1 MPEIKNNFLK
11 GKMNKDLDDRLLPP
25 GEYRDAQNIEV
36 LKTDGANVGVLQNA
50 AGNSLAH
57 TALNLSTDIDV
68 IGTYFDEKNKRIYWF
83 LTDNND
89 LYENDWYINSALN
102 QNRFHAIYYY
112 DADPSSNTYK
122 TAKEIVGGS
131 FLKFSKKYK
140 ITGIAMIDDLLFW
153 TDNKN
158 QPRRIN
164 VVKAISNP
172 SFYDNELKISLAK
185 YAPYIAP
192 ILMTDTGIA
201 GTSTMTNDTN
211 IDNDYIEEEFVRF
224 SYRFKFNDN
233 EYSVLAPFSQ
243 IAFKHSYKLG
253 SEYGE
258 FDEAAEIRAY
268 ESTELDGMINNT
280 NKVIIGVELPSINPN
295 ADFEIKE
302 IEFIIKESDSIVAR
316 VLETKTL
323 TDANI
328 SSAFYN
334 YTYKSDTPQNALPED
349 QITRVFDNVPTKAK
363 ALDIVGNRLVFGNY
377 SQNIEIP
384 TLDYNVSYG
393 AKGTQAFTGDAI
405 ETEFTLTIKSP
416 VTPDQNLIPNNT
428 NQFNVYINDV
438 LLASTE
444 YGYDGTTGV
453 ITFNTAPA
461 NGAVIT
467 VVLANHEY
475 PDSSL
480 KQRRTYQVGVLLADI
495 FGRQSPVLLP
505 TTVSDSIITVPAR
518 GTAAEFNSWIGDNLK
533 ITFNAQNGKL
543 IPDDNVYSNELS
555 SGIYATYNPYG
566 WYSYKIVVKQLEQD
580 YYNIYTPG
588 ATVVDN
594 NSYITLFGDNIN
606 KVPRLLETIGETAIA
621 KSDVLLYPK
630 IINTAFYTTTTSTTG
645 TRSAATGGTTTTTS
659 AMIYSC
665 NQYQIFNRDTNSAR
679 TFTYIPCNSTIA
691 SAGDLVSSAVSVS
704 LAAGKKQK
712 IWSLTFPELNANAD
726 VGFLEITQLTFN
738 KVQDANAATGYSEI
752 EFTDP
757 SSGQIIKTIEF
768 NSVKLAQSLVD
779 IDEIPILGIAKLSDF
794 NSITI
799 DTIQEFTRSSQVYD
813 DAGGP
818 FYQSQNNH
826 LIAQLP
832 PYDITSN
839 RSDAL
844 GVRMLFTDDTA
855 TDNTVKPDLS
865 ITSYIKRGKYIDLA
879 IFETLPVESTIDIFY
894 ETSTSGKI
902 NELNALETGE
912 FTSANVTISDF
923 AVAQDGEI
931 TAPLINAGSLQSVE
945 YVNAVPNAGA
955 DTNFTYFAVSTDT
968 NRIAKLTITAPNG
981 YTNAGTN
988 IIISTTVVQTAT
1000 PGLNTTVPLFS
1011 DLSLVS
1017 TIATSGS
1024 DASLEVSATISNNGN
1039 AVVTARGF
1047 RIGTTNI
1054 YGDADVITDLSGG
1067 IGTYTATKTD
1077 ATINTLYYIW
1087 AWATNSQGTNVEGPI
1102 EITTPEL
1109 GEFTVAEWT
1118 GSISVASNG
1127 SVTTVVGNSP
1137 EVLYAGTVSPNPS
1150 STDTVQVTLGR
1161 ADGDAA
1167 TYGNNNNTIRIQ
1179 VPTSGYSNS
1188 GANVYLYTA
1197 VRTVTQPASTGGTY
1211 TIAQHAVPS
1220 GFSVSPTGVFT
1231 QGTIQQ
1237 GTLNSVSL
1245 NGSPLTD
1252 GQSTNISVVNSATLR
1267 TLTLN
1272 ITPGGSFTNP
1282 LAADFTFNIVQPS
1295 REVASTGIP
1304 SQSTIINSTQT
1315 IDLRNYYSNT
1325 SGKFFEITSNSA
1337 TGSLISASIVNNYQ
1351 LQLIGQGA
1359 CSDVTGTTSAGS
1371 IVIKASN
1378 EKAVT
1383 DGSVAGSTA
1392 AVSPTEAGTDSFSE
1406 TVNLSVTACASPTA
1420 SLTMSFNSGGSN
1432 LASGVSLSSASS
1444 KTYTY
1449 NTSDIGSSFTNQMQ
1463 FTFTHASINLTS
1475 GMVSSVSNT
1484 GGFSYVVTENGDN
1497 SITIGFSGTN
1507 PNQSANNNI
1516 NYSFD
1521 ITITTSVNYI
1531 SAIQLNMVNAGY
1543 NISGNGILSVSGAST
1558 NSQLQMDSKTITATN
1573 NGVFTANPTIY
1584 YSNQTPSGSNYIHVT
1599 SHTSANPFVITQPS
1613 ANGNNSFTITG
1624 TSKILN
1630 GDTSGYANVVLVP
1643 NTGVT
1648 NTVTGMTVHGVNV
1661 QSGGTGYHYSVN
1673 RNVAN
1678 TTIPFTVSGTGDIS
1692 VAVSNASVS
1701 GSVVNLN
1708 TTTGYGNFS
1717 GTCSIGT
1724 GAGSGTFTL
1733 TATPTGGTPYS
1744 ITVSVQRITV
1754 GGTTGIRGYN
1764 YSGPH
1769 SVGSVQADGYPA
1781 ICDIAVGTNKIYS
1794 PSSNYNVGD
1803 TFYTTTEAAYTN
1815 GAQQGVVFA
1824 GGNNYYRTQRIYFPS
1839 VAYIPLGSQ
1848 TFYVQLDNN
1857 GQILTPG
1864 QISCGLNHP

>member
-1 MPEIKNNFLK
+1 
-11 GKMNKDLDDRLLPP
+11 MNKDLDDRLLPP

-36 LKTDGANVGVLQNA
+36 LKTDGANAGVLQNA

-122 TAKEIVGGS
+122 TAKEIVGGR

-140 ITGIAMIDDLLFW
+140 ITGVAMIDDLLFW

-164 VVKAISNP
+164 VTKAISNP
-172 SFYDNELKISLAK
+172 AFYDNELKISLAK
-185 YAPYIAP
+185 YAPYTAP

-201 GTSTMTNDTN
+201 ATSTMTNDSN

-243 IAFKHSYKLG
+243 IAFKHSYKSG

-258 FDEAAEIRAY
+258 FNESAEIRAY
-268 ESTELDGMINNT
+268 ESTELDGMVNNA

-302 IEFIIKESDSIVAR
+302 IEFIIKESDSTVAR

-328 SSAFYN
+328 SSTFYN

-349 QITRVFDNVPTKAK
+349 QITRAFDNVPTKAK

-377 SQNIEIP
+377 SQNIAIP
-384 TLDYNVSYG
+384 TLDYTVSYG
-393 AKGTQAFTGDAI
+393 AKGTQTFTGNGSN
-405 ETEFTLTIKSP
+405 TTFTLTIKSP

-428 NQFNVYINDV
+428 NQFNIYINDV

-467 VVLANHEY
+467 AVLANHEY

-480 KQRRTYQVGVLLADI
+480 KQRRTYQVGVVLTDI

-505 TTVSDSIITVPAR
+505 TTVSNSIITVPAR
-518 GTAAEFNSWIGDNLK
+518 GTAAEFNSWVGDNLK

-588 ATVVDN
+588 ATIVDN

-606 KVPRLLETIGETAIA
+606 KVPRLSETIGETSIA
-621 KSDVLLYPK
+621 KSNVLLYPK
-630 IINTAFYTTTTSTTG
+630 IINTSFYTTTTSTTG
-645 TRSAATGGTTTTTS
+645 TRSAATGGATATTS

-665 NQYQIFNRDTNSAR
+665 NQYQIFNRDTNTAR
-679 TFTYIPCNSTIA
+679 TFTYVPCTSTIA
-691 SAGDLVSSAVSVS
+691 NTGDIATSAVSVS

-712 IWSLTFPELNANAD
+712 VWSLTFPELNANAD
-726 VGFLEITQLTFN
+726 VGFLEVTQLTFN
-738 KVQDANAATGYSEI
+738 KVQNVNAATGYSEI

-768 NSVKLAQSLVD
+768 NSIKLAQTLVD
-779 IDEIPILGIAKLSDF
+779 VDEIPILGIGKLSDF

-826 LIAQLP
+826 LVAQLP
-832 PYDITSN
+832 PYDITLN
-839 RSDAL
+839 RLDTL

-865 ITSYIKRGKYIDLA
+865 VTSYIKRGKYIDLA
-879 IFETLPVESTIDIFY
+879 VFETLPVESAIDIFY

-912 FTSANVTISDF
+912 FTSANVTISNF
-923 AVAQDGEI
+923 AVAQDDGTI
-931 TAPLINAGSLQSVE
+931 TAPTINTGSLQSIE
-945 YVNAVPNAGA
+945 YVNAVPDAIAATGYR
-955 DTNFTYFAVSTDT
+955 YFAVSTDT
-968 NRIAKLTITAPNG
+968 NRIANLTITAPSG

-988 IIISTTVVQTAT
+988 IIVSSTVIQLAK

-1017 TIATSGS
+1017 TTATGGS
-1024 DASLEVSATISNNGN
+1024 NASLEVSATISNNGN
-1039 AVVTARGF
+1039 ATVTARGF
-1047 RIGTTNI
+1047 KIGTTNVYANAENI
-1054 YGDADVITDLSGG
+1054 PDGSGG
-1067 IGTYTATKTD
+1067 IGTYTHTKTD
-1077 ATINTLYYIW
+1077 ATINTLYYVW
-1087 AWATNSQGTNVEGPI
+1087 AWATNSQGTNVQGPI
-1102 EITTPEL
+1102 EVTTPEL

-1118 GSISVASNG
+1118 GSINVASDG
-1127 SVTTVVGNSP
+1127 TVSIDDGNSP
-1137 EVLYAGTVSPNPS
+1137 EVLYAGATISPNPS
-1150 STDTVQVTLGR
+1150 STDTIQLTLGR
-1161 ADGDAA
+1161 SDGDAS
-1167 TYGNNNNTIRIQ
+1167 TYANSNNTIRIQ

-1188 GANVYLYTA
+1188 GANEYLYTA
-1197 VRTVTQPASTGGTY
+1197 VKTVTQPASTGGTY
-1211 TIAQHAVPS
+1211 TIEQHAVPS
-1220 GFSVSPTGVFT
+1220 GFSISPTGVYT
-1231 QGTIQQ
+1231 QGTIAV
-1237 GTLNSVSL
+1237 GVINSVSL
-1245 NGSPLTD
+1245 NGNTLTD

-1272 ITPGGSFTNP
+1272 ITPGVPFSNP
-1282 LAADFTFNIVQPS
+1282 GAADFTFNIVQPS
-1295 REVASTGIP
+1295 REVVSTGIP
-1304 SQSTIINSTQT
+1304 NQSTVINSSQT

-1325 SGKFFEITSNSA
+1325 SGKFFEITSNNA

-1351 LQLIGQGA
+1351 LQLIGQGS

-1371 IVIKASN
+1371 IVIKAYN

-1392 AVSPTEAGTDSFSE
+1392 AVSPTEAGTNSFSE

-1420 SLTMSFNSGGSN
+1420 SLTMSYNSGGST

-1449 NTSDIGSSFTNQMQ
+1449 NTSDIGNSFTNQMQ

-1516 NYSFD
+1516 NYSFTV
-1521 ITITTSVNYI
+1521 TINTSINYV
-1531 SAIQLNMVNAGY
+1531 SAVGLTMTNAGY
-1543 NISGNGILSVSGAST
+1543 TASQSVISASGAANTNNVSMDTSVITASAGTFTSNPTVYYQGDNPTATNYIQLTSHSSGNPFTLTAVVDPNDNTKINISGTANILS
-1558 NSQLQMDSKTITATN
+1558 
-1573 NGVFTANPTIY
+1573 
-1584 YSNQTPSGSNYIHVT
+1584 
-1599 SHTSANPFVITQPS
+1599 
-1613 ANGNNSFTITG
+1613 
-1624 TSKILN
+1624 

-1643 NTGVT
+1643 AGVT
-1648 NTVTGMTVHGVNV
+1648 NQVNSITVGGVQKTSTSSSHIHRSVNGIESPITFVVAATGAISYSLANVSMGGVTLSLSPSTSNGSATVTVTLP
-1661 QSGGTGYHYSVN
+1661 SSTS
-1673 RNVAN
+1673 
-1678 TTIPFTVSGTGDIS
+1678 
-1692 VAVSNASVS
+1692 S
-1701 GSVVNLN
+1701 GS
-1708 TTTGYGNFS
+1708 FDF
-1717 GTCSIGT
+1717 I
-1724 GAGSGTFTL
+1724 
-1733 TATPTGGTPYS
+1733 ATPTGGTAW
-1744 ITVSVQRITV
+1744 TVSVTHTRETLGLGSMYRLIMANSSASDKIAACSASIGTTYAFYETTANNNIGDTLYASDEAV
-1754 GGTTGIRGYN
+1754 RGGTGDQGL
-1764 YSGPH
+1764 
-1769 SVGSVQADGYPA
+1769 
-1781 ICDIAVGTNKIYS
+1781 KF
-1794 PSSNYNVGD
+1794 VGD
-1803 TFYTTTEAAYTN
+1803 GNWYVTQQQYFTGAAYVN
-1815 GAQQGVVFA
+1815 
-1824 GGNNYYRTQRIYFPS
+1824 IS
-1839 VAYIPLGSQ
+1839 SSKIAYQIDSS
-1848 TFYVQLDNN
+1848 
-1857 GQILTPG
+1857 GQILDKHTC
-1864 QISCGLNHP
+1864 S

>member
-243 IAFKHSYKLG
+243 IAFKHSYKSG

-1127 SVTTVVGNSP
+1127 NVTTVVGNSP

-1521 ITITTSVNYI
+1521 ITITTSVNYT
-1531 SAIQLNMVNAGY
+1531 SAVGFTMTNAGY
-1543 NISGNGILSVSGAST
+1543 TASSSVISASGAANT
-1558 NSQLQMDSKTITATN
+1558 NNVSMNTSTITASNSGTFTSDPVIYYQGDNPTATN
-1573 NGVFTANPTIY
+1573 YIQLTSHSSGNPFTLTASRQNNNTEIAISGTAN
-1584 YSNQTPSGSNYIHVT
+1584 
-1599 SHTSANPFVITQPS
+1599 
-1613 ANGNNSFTITG
+1613 
-1624 TSKILN
+1624 ILS

-1678 TTIPFTVSGTGDIS
+1678 TTIPFTVSGTGNIG

-1708 TTTGYGNFS
+1708 TTSGYGNFS
-1717 GTCSIGT
+1717 GTCTIGT
-1724 GAGSGTFTL
+1724 GANSGTFTL

-1744 ITVSVQRITV
+1744 ITVNVQRITL

-1781 ICDIAVGTNKIYS
+1781 ICDIAVGTNQIYS

>member
-36 LKTDGANVGVLQNA
+36 LKTDGSNVGVLQNA

-201 GTSTMTNDTN
+201 GTSTMTNDAN

-243 IAFKHSYKLG
+243 IAFKHSYKSG

-258 FDEAAEIRAY
+258 FGEAAEIRAY

-280 NKVIIGVELPSINPN
+280 NKVVIGVELPSINPN

-302 IEFIIKESDSIVAR
+302 IEFIIKESDSTVAR

-328 SSAFYN
+328 SSTFYN

-393 AKGTQAFTGDAI
+393 AKGTQTFTGNAI

-461 NGAVIT
+461 NGALIT

-480 KQRRTYQVGVLLADI
+480 KQRRTYQVGVILADI

-505 TTVSDSIITVPAR
+505 TTVSDSIITIPAR

-679 TFTYIPCNSTIA
+679 TFTYVPCNSTIA

-712 IWSLTFPELNANAD
+712 VWSLTFPELNANAD

-779 IDEIPILGIAKLSDF
+779 IDEIPILGIGKLSDF

-855 TDNTVKPDLS
+855 TDNTLKPDLS

-879 IFETLPVESTIDIFY
+879 VFETLPVESTIDIFY

-931 TAPLINAGSLQSVE
+931 TAPSINVGSLQSVE
-945 YVNAVPNAGA
+945 YVNAVPDAAA
-955 DTNFTYFAVSTDT
+955 DTDFRYFAVSTNT
-968 NRIAKLTITAPNG
+968 NRIAKLIITAPNG

-988 IIISTTVVQTAT
+988 IIISTTVQQDAT

-1017 TIATSGS
+1017 TTATGGS
-1024 DASLEVSATISNNGN
+1024 NASLEVSATISNNGN

-1054 YGDADVITDLSGG
+1054 YGDAENIPDLSGG

-1077 ATINTLYYIW
+1077 ASINSLYYVW
-1087 AWATNSQGTNVEGPI
+1087 AWATNSVGTNVQGPI
-1102 EITTPEL
+1102 EVTTPEL

-1118 GSISVASNG
+1118 GTISVASNG
-1127 SVTTVVGNSP
+1127 NVTTVAGNSP

-1150 STDTVQVTLGR
+1150 STDTVQVTLGKS
-1161 ADGDAA
+1161 DGDANSYSSA
-1167 TYGNNNNTIRIQ
+1167 DNTIRIQ
-1179 VPTSGYSNS
+1179 VPTTGYTNS

-1220 GFSVSPTGVFT
+1220 GFSISPTGVFT

-1245 NGSPLTD
+1245 NGSPLTN

-1304 SQSTIINSTQT
+1304 SQSTVINSTQT

-1337 TGSLISASIVNNYQ
+1337 TGSLISASIINNYQ
-1351 LQLIGQGA
+1351 LQLIGQGS
-1359 CSDVTGTTSAGS
+1359 CTDISGTTSAGS
-1371 IVIKASN
+1371 IVIKAYN

-1444 KTYTY
+1444 RTYTY

-1521 ITITTSVNYI
+1521 ITITTSVNYV
-1531 SAIQLNMVNAGY
+1531 SAIGFTMTNAGY
-1543 NISGNGILSVSGAST
+1543 AANPSVISASGAANT
-1558 NSQLQMDSKTITATN
+1558 NNVSMNTSTITASPSGT
-1573 NGVFTANPTIY
+1573 FTSDPVIYYQGQNPTA
-1584 YSNQTPSGSNYIHVT
+1584 TNYIQVT
-1599 SHTSANPFVITQPS
+1599 SHSSGNPFTLTASRQNNNTEIAISGT
-1613 ANGNNSFTITG
+1613 AN
-1624 TSKILN
+1624 ILS

-1643 NTGVT
+1643 NTGVQ

-1661 QSGGTGYHYSVN
+1661 QSGGTGSHYTVN
-1673 RNVAN
+1673 KSIAN
-1678 TTIPFTVSGTGDIS
+1678 TTIPFTVSGTGNIS

-1708 TTTGYGNFS
+1708 TTSGYGNFS

-1744 ITVSVQRITV
+1744 ITVSVQRITNDGTGGIV
-1754 GGTTGIRGYN
+1754 GYE
-1764 YSGPH
+1764 YSAAQ
-1769 SVGSVQADGYPA
+1769 SSIGSTQGDGYPS
-1781 ICDIAVGTNKIYS
+1781 ICDISYSTGNKIYTPGS
-1794 PSSNYNVGD
+1794 WNVGD
-1803 TFYTTTEAAYTN
+1803 TYYDSTEAAQIN
-1815 GAQQGVVFA
+1815 GTQQGNVFA
-1824 GGNNYYRTQRIYFPS
+1824 GNNQYYKVKRIYAFNN
-1839 VAYIPLGSQ
+1839 AYIPLASQ
-1848 TFYVQLDNN
+1848 TFYVQINN
-1857 GQILTPG
+1857 SGVVQSI
-1864 QISCGLNHP
+1864 ISCGNNHDF

>member
-243 IAFKHSYKLG
+243 IAFKHSYKSG

-955 DTNFTYFAVSTDT
+955 NTNFTYFAVSTDT

-1127 SVTTVVGNSP
+1127 NVTTVVGNSP

-1521 ITITTSVNYI
+1521 ITITTSVNYT
-1531 SAIQLNMVNAGY
+1531 SAVGFTMTNAGY
-1543 NISGNGILSVSGAST
+1543 TASSSVISASGAANT
-1558 NSQLQMDSKTITATN
+1558 NNVSMNTSTITASNSGTFTSDPVIYYQGDNPTATN
-1573 NGVFTANPTIY
+1573 YIQLTSHSSGNPFTLTASRQNNNTEIAISGTAN
-1584 YSNQTPSGSNYIHVT
+1584 
-1599 SHTSANPFVITQPS
+1599 
-1613 ANGNNSFTITG
+1613 
-1624 TSKILN
+1624 ILS

-1678 TTIPFTVSGTGDIS
+1678 TTIPFTVSGTGNIG

-1708 TTTGYGNFS
+1708 TTSGYGNFS
-1717 GTCSIGT
+1717 GTCTIGT
-1724 GAGSGTFTL
+1724 GANSGTFTL

-1744 ITVSVQRITV
+1744 ITVNVQRITL

-1781 ICDIAVGTNKIYS
+1781 ICDIAVGTNQIYS

>member
-1 MPEIKNNFLK
+1 
-11 GKMNKDLDDRLLPP
+11 
-25 GEYRDAQNIEV
+25 
-36 LKTDGANVGVLQNA
+36 
-50 AGNSLAH
+50 
-57 TALNLSTDIDV
+57 
-68 IGTYFDEKNKRIYWF
+68 
-83 LTDNND
+83 
-89 LYENDWYINSALN
+89 
-102 QNRFHAIYYY
+102 
-112 DADPSSNTYK
+112 
-122 TAKEIVGGS
+122 
-131 FLKFSKKYK
+131 
-140 ITGIAMIDDLLFW
+140 
-153 TDNKN
+153 
-158 QPRRIN
+158 
-164 VVKAISNP
+164 
-172 SFYDNELKISLAK
+172 
-185 YAPYIAP
+185 
-192 ILMTDTGIA
+192 
-201 GTSTMTNDTN
+201 
-211 IDNDYIEEEFVRF
+211 
-224 SYRFKFNDN
+224 
-233 EYSVLAPFSQ
+233 
-243 IAFKHSYKLG
+243 
-253 SEYGE
+253 
-258 FDEAAEIRAY
+258 
-268 ESTELDGMINNT
+268 
-280 NKVIIGVELPSINPN
+280 
-295 ADFEIKE
+295 
-302 IEFIIKESDSIVAR
+302 
-316 VLETKTL
+316 
-323 TDANI
+323 
-328 SSAFYN
+328 
-334 YTYKSDTPQNALPED
+334 
-349 QITRVFDNVPTKAK
+349 
-363 ALDIVGNRLVFGNY
+363 
-377 SQNIEIP
+377 
-384 TLDYNVSYG
+384 
-393 AKGTQAFTGDAI
+393 
-405 ETEFTLTIKSP
+405 
-416 VTPDQNLIPNNT
+416 
-428 NQFNVYINDV
+428 
-438 LLASTE
+438 
-444 YGYDGTTGV
+444 
-453 ITFNTAPA
+453 
-461 NGAVIT
+461 
-467 VVLANHEY
+467 
-475 PDSSL
+475 
-480 KQRRTYQVGVLLADI
+480 
-495 FGRQSPVLLP
+495 
-505 TTVSDSIITVPAR
+505 VPAR

-580 YYNIYTPG
+580 YYNIYAPG

-679 TFTYIPCNSTIA
+679 TFTYVPCNSTIA

-779 IDEIPILGIAKLSDF
+779 IDEIPILGIGKLSDF
-794 NSITI
+794 NSIAI

-865 ITSYIKRGKYIDLA
+865 VTSYIKRGKYIDLA
-879 IFETLPVESTIDIFY
+879 VFETLPVESTIDIFY

-912 FTSANVTISDF
+912 FTPANVTISDF

-931 TAPLINAGSLQSVE
+931 TAPSINVGSLQSVE

-955 DTNFTYFAVSTDT
+955 DTNFTYFRVSTNT
-968 NRIAKLTITAPNG
+968 NRVAKLIITAPNG

-1017 TIATSGS
+1017 TIATSGT

-1039 AVVTARGF
+1039 ATVTERGF
-1047 RIGTTNI
+1047 KIGTTNVYANAENI
-1054 YGDADVITDLSGG
+1054 PDLSGG

-1087 AWATNSQGTNVEGPI
+1087 AWATNSVGTNVQGPI
-1102 EITTPEL
+1102 EVTTPEL
-1109 GEFTVAEWT
+1109 GEFTAAEWT
-1118 GSISVASNG
+1118 GTISVDSSGA
-1127 SVTTVVGNSP
+1127 VTTVVGNSP

-1150 STDTVQVTLGR
+1150 STDTVQVTLGK

-1188 GANVYLYTA
+1188 GANEYLYTA
-1197 VRTVTQPASTGGTY
+1197 VKTVTQPASTGGTY

-1220 GFSVSPTGVFT
+1220 GFSISPTGVFT
-1231 QGTIQQ
+1231 LGTIQQ
-1237 GTLNSVSL
+1237 GTSLNSVSL
-1245 NGSPLTD
+1245 NGNLLAD

-1272 ITPGGSFTNP
+1272 ITPGAPFTNP
-1282 LAADFTFNIVQPS
+1282 LAADFTFNIIQPS
-1295 REVASTGIP
+1295 REVASTGVP
-1304 SQSTIINSTQT
+1304 SQSTVINSTQT

-1325 SGKFFEITSNSA
+1325 SGKFFEITSNNA

-1351 LQLIGQGA
+1351 LQLIGQGS
-1359 CSDVTGTTSAGS
+1359 CTDISGTTSAGS
-1371 IVIKASN
+1371 IVIKANN

-1420 SLTMSFNSGGSN
+1420 SLTMSYNSGGST

-1449 NTSDIGSSFTNQMQ
+1449 NTSDIGNSFTNQMQ
-1463 FTFTHASINLTS
+1463 FTFTHASVNLTS
-1475 GMVSSVSNT
+1475 GMISFVNPT

-1521 ITITTSVNYI
+1521 ININTSVNYI

-1558 NSQLQMDSKTITATN
+1558 NNQLQMDSKTITATN

-1648 NTVTGMTVHGVNV
+1648 NTVTAIKIHGIQVN
-1661 QSGGTGYHYSVN
+1661 SGQTGYHYSAN
-1673 RNVAN
+1673 PIAGQAN
-1678 TTIPFTVSGTGDIS
+1678 TTIDFSIVGTGDIS
-1692 VAVSNASVS
+1692 VAVSNVS
-1701 GSVVNLN
+1701 LGGSVANLSR
-1708 TTTGYGNFS
+1708 TTGYGNFS
-1717 GTCSIGT
+1717 GTVTIGT
-1724 GAGSGTFTL
+1724 AASSGTFTL
-1733 TATPTGGTPYS
+1733 TATPTGGTAYS
-1744 ITVSVQRITV
+1744 ITVQHVRVTD
-1754 GGTTGIRGYN
+1754 GGTSGIRGYYIDKSN
-1764 YSGPH
+1764 G
-1769 SVGSVQADGYPA
+1769 QASPGATQSDGYPA
-1781 ICDIAVGTNKIYS
+1781 ICDLNYGNDQIYS
-1794 PSSNYNVGD
+1794 SSSNYNVGD
-1803 TFYTTTEAAYTN
+1803 TFYTTDE
-1815 GAQQGVVFA
+1815 G
-1824 GGNNYYRTQRIYFPS
+1824 
-1839 VAYIPLGSQ
+1839 
-1848 TFYVQLDNN
+1848 
-1857 GQILTPG
+1857 
-1864 QISCGLNHP
+1864 

>member
-1 MPEIKNNFLK
+1 
-11 GKMNKDLDDRLLPP
+11 MNKDLDDRLLPP

-36 LKTDGANVGVLQNA
+36 LKTDGSNAGVLQNA

-57 TALNLSTDIDV
+57 TTLNLSTDIDV

-122 TAKEIVGGS
+122 TAKEIVGGR

-140 ITGIAMIDDLLFW
+140 ITGVAMIDDLLFW

-164 VVKAISNP
+164 VTKAISNP
-172 SFYDNELKISLAK
+172 AFYDNELKISLAK
-185 YAPYIAP
+185 YAPYTAP

-201 GTSTMTNDTN
+201 ATSTMTNDSN

-243 IAFKHSYKLG
+243 IAFKHSYKSG
-253 SEYGE
+253 SEYGQ

-268 ESTELDGMINNT
+268 ESTELDGMVNNA

-302 IEFIIKESDSIVAR
+302 IEFIIKESDSTVAR

-328 SSAFYN
+328 SSTFYN

-349 QITRVFDNVPTKAK
+349 QITRAFDNVPTKAK

-377 SQNIEIP
+377 SQNLAIP

-393 AKGTQAFTGDAI
+393 AKGTQTFTGDGS
-405 ETEFTLTIKSP
+405 EREFTLTIKSP

-428 NQFNVYINDV
+428 NQFNIYVNDV
-438 LLASTE
+438 LLANTE

-467 VVLANHEY
+467 VVLVNHEY

-480 KQRRTYQVGVLLADI
+480 KQRRTYQVGVVLADI

-588 ATVVDN
+588 ATIVDN

-606 KVPRLLETIGETAIA
+606 KVPRLSETIGETSIA

-645 TRSAATGGTTTTTS
+645 TRSAATGGTTATTA
-659 AMIYSC
+659 AMVYSC

-679 TFTYIPCNSTIA
+679 TFTYVPCNSTIA
-691 SAGDLVSSAVSVS
+691 SAGDITTSAVSVS

-712 IWSLTFPELNANAD
+712 VWSLTFPELNANAD
-726 VGFLEITQLTFN
+726 VGFLEVTQLTFN
-738 KVQDANAATGYSEI
+738 KVQDVNAATGYSEI

-768 NSVKLAQSLVD
+768 NSIKLAQTLVD
-779 IDEIPILGIAKLSDF
+779 VDEIPILGIGKLSDF

-818 FYQSQNNH
+818 FYQSENNH
-826 LIAQLP
+826 LVAQLP
-832 PYDITSN
+832 PYDITLN
-839 RSDAL
+839 RLDAL

-865 ITSYIKRGKYIDLA
+865 VTSYIKRGKYIDLA
-879 IFETLPVESTIDIFY
+879 VFETLPVESTIDIFY

-912 FTSANVTISDF
+912 FTSANVTISNF
-923 AVAQDGEI
+923 AVAQDGTI
-931 TAPLINAGSLQSVE
+931 TAPTINVGSLQSVE
-945 YVNAVPNAGA
+945 YVNAIPDAGA
-955 DTNFTYFAVSTDT
+955 DTNYRYFAVSTDT
-968 NRIAKLTITAPNG
+968 NRIANLTITAPSG

-988 IIISTTVVQTAT
+988 IIISNTVVQSAT

-1017 TIATSGS
+1017 TTATGGS
-1024 DASLEVSATISNNGN
+1024 NASLEVSATISNNGN
-1039 AVVTARGF
+1039 ATVTARGF
-1047 RIGTTNI
+1047 RIGTTNV
-1054 YGDADVITDLSGG
+1054 YGDADVITDSSGG
-1067 IGTYTATKTD
+1067 IGTYTHTKTD
-1077 ATINTLYYIW
+1077 ASINTLYYVW
-1087 AWATNSQGTNVEGPI
+1087 AWATNSQGTNVQGPI
-1102 EITTPEL
+1102 EVTTPEL

-1127 SVTTVVGNSP
+1127 TVTTVAGNSP

-1150 STDTVQVTLGR
+1150 STDTIQVTLGR
-1161 ADGDAA
+1161 ADGDAS
-1167 TYGNNNNTIRIQ
+1167 TYANSNNTIRIQ
-1179 VPTSGYSNS
+1179 VPTSGYTNS

-1220 GFSVSPTGVFT
+1220 GFSISPTGVFT
-1231 QGTIQQ
+1231 QGTISV

-1245 NGSPLTD
+1245 NGNLLTD

-1282 LAADFTFNIVQPS
+1282 GAADFTFNIVQPS
-1295 REVASTGIP
+1295 REVVSTGIP
-1304 SQSTIINSTQT
+1304 NQSTVINSSQT

-1325 SGKFFEITSNSA
+1325 SGKFFEITSNNA

-1351 LQLIGQGA
+1351 LQLIGQGS
-1359 CSDVTGTTSAGS
+1359 CTDISGTTSAGS
-1371 IVIKASN
+1371 IVIKAYN

-1420 SLTMSFNSGGSN
+1420 SLTMSYNSGGST

-1449 NTSDIGSSFTNQMQ
+1449 NTSDIGNSFTNQMQ

-1516 NYSFD
+1516 NYSFTV
-1521 ITITTSVNYI
+1521 TINTSINYV
-1531 SAIQLNMVNAGY
+1531 SAVGLTMTNAGY
-1543 NISGNGILSVSGAST
+1543 TASQSVISASGAANT
-1558 NSQLQMDSKTITATN
+1558 NNVSMDTSTITASNSGT
-1573 NGVFTANPTIY
+1573 FTSDPVIYYQGQNPTA
-1584 YSNQTPSGSNYIHVT
+1584 TNYIQVT
-1599 SHTSANPFVITQPS
+1599 SHSSGNPFTLTASRQNNNTQIAIS
-1613 ANGNNSFTITG
+1613 GTAN
-1624 TSKILN
+1624 ILS

-1643 NTGVT
+1643 STGVQ

-1673 RNVAN
+1673 KSVAN
-1678 TTIPFTVSGTGDIS
+1678 TTIPFTVSGTGNIN

-1708 TTTGYGNFS
+1708 TTSGYGNFS

-1733 TATPTGGTPYS
+1733 TATPVGGTAYS
-1744 ITVSVQRITV
+1744 ITVDVRRITNDGTGGIV
-1754 GGTTGIRGYN
+1754 GYE
-1764 YSGPH
+1764 YSAAQ
-1769 SVGSVQADGYPA
+1769 SSIGSTQGDGYPS
-1781 ICDIAVGTNKIYS
+1781 ICDISYSTGNKIYTPGS
-1794 PSSNYNVGD
+1794 WNVND
-1803 TFYTTTEAAYTN
+1803 KYYDSTEAAYTN
-1815 GAQQGVVFA
+1815 GAQQGNAFN
-1824 GGNNYYRTQRIYFPS
+1824 GGGSYYKVKRIYAFNN
-1839 VAYIPLGSQ
+1839 AYIPLGSQ
-1848 TFYVQLDNN
+1848 TFYVQINSAPNTGVVQSITTCGNN
-1857 GQILTPG
+1857 
-1864 QISCGLNHP
+1864 HDF

>member
-243 IAFKHSYKLG
+243 IAFKHSYKSG

-1127 SVTTVVGNSP
+1127 NVTTVVGNSP

-1231 QGTIQQ
+1231 LGTIQQ

-1521 ITITTSVNYI
+1521 ITITTSVNYT
-1531 SAIQLNMVNAGY
+1531 SAVGFTMTNAGY
-1543 NISGNGILSVSGAST
+1543 TASSSVISASGAANT
-1558 NSQLQMDSKTITATN
+1558 NNVSMNTSTITASNSGTFTSDPVIYYQGDNPTATN
-1573 NGVFTANPTIY
+1573 YIQLTSHSSGNPFTLTASRQNNNTEIAISGTAN
-1584 YSNQTPSGSNYIHVT
+1584 
-1599 SHTSANPFVITQPS
+1599 
-1613 ANGNNSFTITG
+1613 
-1624 TSKILN
+1624 ILS

-1678 TTIPFTVSGTGDIS
+1678 TTIPFTVSGTGNIG

-1708 TTTGYGNFS
+1708 TTSGYGNFS
-1717 GTCSIGT
+1717 GTCTIGT
-1724 GAGSGTFTL
+1724 GANSGTFTL

-1744 ITVSVQRITV
+1744 ITVNVQRITL

-1781 ICDIAVGTNKIYS
+1781 ICDIAVGTNQIYS

>member
-89 LYENDWYINSALN
+89 LYENDWYINSALT

-122 TAKEIVGGS
+122 TAKEIVGGR

-172 SFYDNELKISLAK
+172 SFYNNELKISLAK
-185 YAPYIAP
+185 YAPYTAP
-192 ILMTDTGIA
+192 ILMTDTGISA
-201 GTSTMTNDTN
+201 TSTMTNDAN

-243 IAFKHSYKLG
+243 IAFKHSYKPG

-302 IEFIIKESDSIVAR
+302 IEFIIKESDSTVAR

-328 SSAFYN
+328 LSTFYN
-334 YTYKSDTPQNALPED
+334 YTYKSDTPQNALPEN

-393 AKGTQAFTGDAI
+393 AKGTQTFTGDAI

-467 VVLANHEY
+467 IVLANHEY

-480 KQRRTYQVGVLLADI
+480 KQRRTYQVGVVLADI

-580 YYNIYTPG
+580 YYNVYTPG
-588 ATVVDN
+588 ATIVDN

-606 KVPRLLETIGETAIA
+606 KVPRLSETIGETSIA

-645 TRSAATGGTTTTTS
+645 TRSAATGGTTATTS
-659 AMIYSC
+659 AMVYSC
-665 NQYQIFNRDTNSAR
+665 NQYQIFNRDTSSAR
-679 TFTYIPCNSTIA
+679 TFTYVPCTSTIA

-704 LAAGKKQK
+704 LEAGKKQK
-712 IWSLTFPELNANAD
+712 VWSLTFPELNANAD

-738 KVQDANAATGYSEI
+738 KVQDVNAATGYSEI

-768 NSVKLAQSLVD
+768 NSIKLAQSLVD
-779 IDEIPILGIAKLSDF
+779 IDEIPILGIGKLSDF

-799 DTIQEFTRSSQVYD
+799 DRIQEFTRSSQIYD

-865 ITSYIKRGKYIDLA
+865 VTSYIKRGKYIDLA
-879 IFETLPVESTIDIFY
+879 VFETLPVESTIDIFY

-912 FTSANVTISDF
+912 FTSANVTISNF

-931 TAPLINAGSLQSVE
+931 TAPSINVGSLQSVE
-945 YVNAVPNAGA
+945 YVNAVPDAAA
-955 DTNFTYFAVSTDT
+955 DTDFRYFAVSTNT

-988 IIISTTVVQTAT
+988 IIISTTVQQDAT
-1000 PGLNTTVPLFS
+1000 PGLNITVPLFS

-1017 TIATSGS
+1017 TTATGGS
-1024 DASLEVSATISNNGN
+1024 NASLEVSATISNNGN

-1047 RIGTTNI
+1047 RIGTTNV
-1054 YGDADVITDLSGG
+1054 YGDADLITDPSGG
-1067 IGTYTATKTD
+1067 IGTYTHTKAD
-1077 ATINTLYYIW
+1077 ASINSLYYVW
-1087 AWATNSQGTNVEGPI
+1087 AWATNSVGTNVQGPI
-1102 EITTPEL
+1102 EVTTPEL

-1118 GSISVASNG
+1118 GTISVASNG
-1127 SVTTVVGNSP
+1127 TVTTVAGNSP
-1137 EVLYAGTVSPNPS
+1137 EVLYQGTVSPNPS
-1150 STDTVQVTLGR
+1150 QTDTVQVTLGR
-1161 ADGDAA
+1161 SDGTAQ
-1167 TYGNNNNTIRIQ
+1167 TYSSASNTIRIQ
-1179 VPTSGYSNS
+1179 VPTSGYTNS

-1211 TIAQHAVPS
+1211 TIEQHAVPS
-1220 GFSVSPTGVFT
+1220 GFSISPTGVFT
-1231 QGTIQQ
+1231 IGTIQQ
-1237 GTLNSVSL
+1237 GDSLNSVSL
-1245 NGSPLTD
+1245 LGNPLTD
-1252 GQSTNISVVNSATLR
+1252 GQSTNIPVVNSATLR
-1267 TLTLN
+1267 TLILN
-1272 ITPGGSFTNP
+1272 ITPGGNFTNP
-1282 LAADFTFNIVQPS
+1282 LAADFPFNIVQPS
-1295 REVASTGIP
+1295 REVVSTGIP
-1304 SQSTIINSTQT
+1304 NQSTVINSSQT

-1325 SGKFFEITSNSA
+1325 SGKFFEITSNNA
-1337 TGSLISASIVNNYQ
+1337 TSSLISASIINNYQ
-1351 LQLIGQGA
+1351 LQLIGQGS
-1359 CSDVTGTTSAGS
+1359 CTDISGTTSAGS
-1371 IVIKASN
+1371 IVIKAYN

-1449 NTSDIGSSFTNQMQ
+1449 NTSAIGSSFTNQMQ

-1516 NYSFD
+1516 NYSFN
-1521 ITITTSVNYI
+1521 ITITTSVNYV
-1531 SAIQLNMVNAGY
+1531 SAVGLTMSNAGY
-1543 NISGNGILSVSGAST
+1543 TASQSVISASGAANTNNVPMDTSVITASAGNFTSTPIVYYQGDNPIVPNYIQLTSHSSGNPFTLTAGIDPNDNTKINISGNANILS
-1558 NSQLQMDSKTITATN
+1558 
-1573 NGVFTANPTIY
+1573 
-1584 YSNQTPSGSNYIHVT
+1584 
-1599 SHTSANPFVITQPS
+1599 
-1613 ANGNNSFTITG
+1613 
-1624 TSKILN
+1624 

-1643 NTGVT
+1643 AGVT
-1648 NTVTGMTVHGVNV
+1648 NQVNGITVGGVQKNSTTSTHTHYSINGVESPVTFVVAATGAISYSLANVSSMGGVTLSLSPFTSNGSATVTV
-1661 QSGGTGYHYSVN
+1661 S
-1673 RNVAN
+1673 
-1678 TTIPFTVSGTGDIS
+1678 IPSI
-1692 VAVSNASVS
+1692 ASS
-1701 GSVVNLN
+1701 GS
-1708 TTTGYGNFS
+1708 FDF
-1717 GTCSIGT
+1717 I
-1724 GAGSGTFTL
+1724 
-1733 TATPTGGTPYS
+1733 ATPTGGTAW
-1744 ITVSVQRITV
+1744 TVSVTHDRQILGLGSMYRLIMANSSASSETAACSASIGSTYAFYATTADNNIGDKLYASDEAAK
-1754 GGTTGIRGYN
+1754 GG
-1764 YSGPH
+1764 
-1769 SVGSVQADGYPA
+1769 
-1781 ICDIAVGTNKIYS
+1781 
-1794 PSSNYNVGD
+1794 VGD
-1803 TFYTTTEAAYTN
+1803 QGGVFVGDGNWYVTQQQYFN
-1815 GAQQGVVFA
+1815 G
-1824 GGNNYYRTQRIYFPS
+1824 T
-1839 VAYIPLGSQ
+1839 AYITIGS
-1848 TFYVQLDNN
+1848 TKTAY
-1857 GQILTPG
+1857 QIDSAGTITGKYTCP
-1864 QISCGLNHP
+1864 

>member
-243 IAFKHSYKLG
+243 IAFKHSYKSG

-1127 SVTTVVGNSP
+1127 NVTTVVGNSP

-1484 GGFSYVVTENGDN
+1484 GGFSSVVTENGDN

-1521 ITITTSVNYI
+1521 ITITTSVNYT
-1531 SAIQLNMVNAGY
+1531 SAVGFTMTNAGY
-1543 NISGNGILSVSGAST
+1543 TASSSVISASGAANT
-1558 NSQLQMDSKTITATN
+1558 NNVSMNTSTITASNSGTFTSDPVIYYQGDNPTATN
-1573 NGVFTANPTIY
+1573 YIQLTSHSSGNPFTLTASRQNNNTEIAISGTAN
-1584 YSNQTPSGSNYIHVT
+1584 
-1599 SHTSANPFVITQPS
+1599 
-1613 ANGNNSFTITG
+1613 
-1624 TSKILN
+1624 ILS

-1678 TTIPFTVSGTGDIS
+1678 TTIPFTVSGTGNIG

-1708 TTTGYGNFS
+1708 TTSGYGNFS
-1717 GTCSIGT
+1717 GTCTIGT
-1724 GAGSGTFTL
+1724 GANSGTFTL

-1744 ITVSVQRITV
+1744 ITVNVQRITL

-1781 ICDIAVGTNKIYS
+1781 ICDIAVGTNQIYS

-1824 GGNNYYRTQRIYFPS
+1824 GGNNYYRTQRIYFLS
-1839 VAYIPLGSQ
+1839 VAYVPSGSQ

>member
-243 IAFKHSYKLG
+243 IAFKHSYKSG

-1127 SVTTVVGNSP
+1127 NVTTVVGNSP

-1179 VPTSGYSNS
+1179 VPASGYSNS

-1231 QGTIQQ
+1231 LGTIQQ

-1521 ITITTSVNYI
+1521 ITITTSVNYT
-1531 SAIQLNMVNAGY
+1531 SAVGFTMTNAGY
-1543 NISGNGILSVSGAST
+1543 TASSSVISASGAANT
-1558 NSQLQMDSKTITATN
+1558 NNVSMNTSTITASNSGTFTSDPVIYYQGDNPTATN
-1573 NGVFTANPTIY
+1573 YIQLTSHSSGNPFTLTASRQNNNTEIAISGTAN
-1584 YSNQTPSGSNYIHVT
+1584 
-1599 SHTSANPFVITQPS
+1599 
-1613 ANGNNSFTITG
+1613 
-1624 TSKILN
+1624 ILS

-1678 TTIPFTVSGTGDIS
+1678 TTIPFTVSGTGNIG

-1708 TTTGYGNFS
+1708 TTSGYGNFS
-1717 GTCSIGT
+1717 GTCTIGT
-1724 GAGSGTFTL
+1724 GANSGTFTL

-1744 ITVSVQRITV
+1744 ITVNVQRITL

-1781 ICDIAVGTNKIYS
+1781 ICDIAVGTNQIYS